1 MPSDRKAM
9 SNLRASGGCGQKNIP
24 PELAASSRPVAGAVL
39 IFTEP
44 PGAARRG
51 LAGRRGARCRT
62 LL

>member
-1 MPSDRKAM
+1 M
-9 SNLRASGGCGQKNIP
+9 SKLAGRRRARAKKILA
-24 PELAASSRPVAGAVL
+24 ELAAPARPVAGPVL

-51 LAGRRGARCRT
+51 PAGLPEAFRRS